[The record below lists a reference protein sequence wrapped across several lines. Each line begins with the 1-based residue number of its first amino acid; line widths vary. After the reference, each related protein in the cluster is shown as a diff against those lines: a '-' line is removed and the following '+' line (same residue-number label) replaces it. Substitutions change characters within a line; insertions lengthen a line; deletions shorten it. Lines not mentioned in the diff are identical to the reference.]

1 MLWLYGPEKLIP
13 GLLRNGSQAS
23 HGNVTV
29 ASCIENSFHKSI
41 YNTHLD
47 CWPCLE
53 KRVDKNNEPQMER
66 KITLKTT
73 MNLVTSCLM
82 TLAKI
87 LAKILTKILTKRHVG
102 SGNEIARD
110 SSPRILWRFCLK
122 CSRASVR
129 SNHRHKIRF

>member
-1 MLWLYGPEKLIP
+1 MLWLYGPEKFP

-23 HGNVTV
+23 HGNVAV
-29 ASCIENSFHKSI
+29 ASCIESSFHKSI
-41 YNTHLD
+41 YNTHLN

-53 KRVDKNNEPQMER
+53 KRGDKNNEPQMER
-66 KITLKTT
+66 KITAKTT
-73 MNLVTSCLM
+73 MNLVTSYLM

-110 SSPRILWRFCLK
+110 SSVEF
-122 CSRASVR
+122 SGAFV
-129 SNHRHKIRF
+129 